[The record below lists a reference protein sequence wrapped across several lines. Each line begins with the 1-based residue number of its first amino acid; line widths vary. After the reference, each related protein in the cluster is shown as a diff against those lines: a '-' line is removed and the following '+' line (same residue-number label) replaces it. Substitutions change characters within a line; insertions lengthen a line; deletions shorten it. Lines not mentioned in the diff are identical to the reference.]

1 MRIPVVLVALA
12 AFAFSGCFSARQ
24 ATAPS
29 RDTPSGT
36 VEMFKL
42 YARKGDPAGE
52 WDVLS
57 PGLKQ
62 RISQQAGRKVDEADY
77 IQYRKSLRRDTRVRA
92 AENILQTAV
101 VVNTQQVDANTVFAF
116 VRTSGGPLAKSAR
129 IRMIRLT
136 RWALYTTDS
145 SEPFWGH
152 SNDPLFGIESRPDGS
167 YVIWSRTTPG
177 GPRNDQVIPAS
188 QVRDFKQVSQ
198 WYVDDLGGLEKQFM
212 G

>member
-1 MRIPVVLVALA
+1 MKFHVVLVALA

-62 RISQQAGRKVDEADY
+62 RISQQAGRKVDALVRG
-77 IQYRKSLRRDTRVRA
+77 QLLGQPLVSLINHGSFLHGRQAPRA
-92 AENILQTAV
+92 
-101 VVNTQQVDANTVFAF
+101 
-116 VRTSGGPLAKSAR
+116 
-129 IRMIRLT
+129 
-136 RWALYTTDS
+136 
-145 SEPFWGH
+145 
-152 SNDPLFGIESRPDGS
+152 
-167 YVIWSRTTPG
+167 
-177 GPRNDQVIPAS
+177 
-188 QVRDFKQVSQ
+188 
-198 WYVDDLGGLEKQFM
+198 
-212 G
+212 